1 MPTPLED
8 ALRELAGHQA
18 VRSQIAVH
26 SVEDLRVAVFDV
38 EVSLPSRAQ
47 NDVSAT
53 GVRRQETV
61 HLVFSPDF
69 PMRAPT
75 PRLRT
80 DFPSNFAHI
89 NPHRRGHLVPPCIFE
104 GDLTEL
110 MHRFGIEKILD
121 QLLDWLKKAA
131 AGQLLDLQQG
141 WEPTRR
147 GTPETSIEFDA
158 DALAL
163 SLPQD
168 GSILGLPSKLFQVGT
183 SRHLTL
189 GQPDEEPGS
198 FSLARIQTT
207 QAWAGTTPVFVACA
221 PWADG
226 QPRICEEYAADTVV
240 DVPTLLDR
248 AESLGVSGE
257 ALRASLDTAIF
268 RSMMV
273 APGAGNWP
281 WSGDFCVGVVLA
293 AHRPVNLI
301 GSHRSVEFVPYLV
314 RIAKHAHRPELRD
327 ATVEPGYQIHQ
338 ISPRLLAAT
347 SGYADADL
355 QQMVTIIGCGSV
367 GSKLALHLGRAGFGA
382 QTLVDEESISPHN
395 LARHALLEGSGW
407 NKAEQTRKALAGLG
421 HQGVRAVARDIVP
434 LLRAETA
441 EGMGEVLQAATRLF
455 VDTTASLKVAAAI
468 CMTPHLGGEVRVA
481 RTFLIGGGRVA
492 IVLLEAPKRAVR
504 VDDLYPHLFALCR
517 QDVRLRDA
525 IGGDAVQATEIF
537 VGDNCRSLTLSMP
550 DSVLSR
556 GTAAIA
562 TTVQTWLASG
572 FPDGAKVSVGIGSED
587 SLGMDWQNH
596 DLPAS
601 HVLAARGDGGW
612 TVRVSGAV
620 AADIAADAQHWG
632 ARETGGAL
640 LGHVDVL
647 SRTIYIS
654 DLVEAP
660 EDSER
665 YPERFVLGTR
675 GLQAVLRQAHRNSVG
690 YLHYV
695 GTWHSHPM
703 GGPHSQTDFDT
714 LQRLASFAPGLPV
727 VSLVWTPTGLLC
739 EVGRFL
745 VTSPAACST
754 GGDPVIAI
762 ASF

>member
-18 VRSQIAVH
+18 VRSEIAVH
-26 SVEDLRVAVFDV
+26 QVDDRQMAVLDV

-53 GVRRQETV
+53 GVRRLETV
-61 HLVFSPDF
+61 YLVFTPEF

-89 NPHRRGHLVPPCIFE
+89 NPHRRGSLVPPCIFE

-131 AGQLLDLQQG
+131 AGQLLDLEQG

-147 GTPETSIEFDA
+147 GSPETSIEFDA

-163 SLPQD
+163 SLPHD
-168 GSILGLPSKLFQVGT
+168 GSILALPSRLFQVGT
-183 SRHLTL
+183 SRHLCL
-189 GQPDEEPGS
+189 GAPGEEPGS
-198 FSLARIQTT
+198 FSLARL
-207 QAWAGTTPVFVACA
+207 QATEAWTGTTPVFLACS
-221 PWADG
+221 PWANG
-226 QPRICEEYAADTVV
+226 QPRVCSEYAADTVV
-240 DVPTLLDR
+240 DVPTLLER
-248 AESLGVSGE
+248 AESLGISGE

-268 RSMMV
+268 RSMMF
-273 APGAGNWP
+273 AASAGNWP
-281 WSGDFCVGVVLA
+281 WPGDFCLGVVLA
-293 AHRPVNLI
+293 AHRPVHLI

-314 RIAKHAHRPELRD
+314 RVARQPHRPELRD
-327 ATVEPGYQIHQ
+327 AKVEPAYQIHR

-355 QQMVTIIGCGSV
+355 QQMVTIVGCGSV
-367 GSKLALHLGRAGFGA
+367 GSKVALHLGRAGFGA
-382 QTLVDEESISPHN
+382 QTLVDDESVSPHN
-395 LARHALLEGSGW
+395 LARHALLDASGW

-421 HQGVRAVARDIVP
+421 HQGARAVARDIVP
-434 LLRAETA
+434 MLLGADGQEIS
-441 EGMGEVLQAATRLF
+441 EVVQPATRLF
-455 VDTTASLKVAAAI
+455 VDTTASLKVAAAVAK
-468 CMTPHLGGEVRVA
+468 TAHLGEQVRVA
-481 RTFLIGGGRVA
+481 RAFLIGGGRVA
-492 IVLLEAPKRAVR
+492 VVLLEAPQRAAR
-504 VDDLYPHLFALCR
+504 VDDLYAHLYALCR
-517 QDVRLRDA
+517 QNVQLRSA
-525 IGGDAVQATEIF
+525 IGGDAAEPTEVF

-556 GTAAIA
+556 GSAGIA
-562 TTVQTWLASG
+562 TQVQQWLASG
-572 FPDGAKVSVGIGSED
+572 FPKEARLLVGVGQD
-587 SLGMDWQNH
+587 DDLGMEWQS
-596 DLPAS
+596 DAVAPT
-601 HVLAARGDGGW
+601 HVLAAVGDGGW
-612 TVRVSGAV
+612 TVRVSGTV
-620 AADIAADAQHWG
+620 AAAISADSQHWTP
-632 ARETGGAL
+632 RETGGAL

-647 SRTIYIS
+647 SRTIYIA
-654 DLVEAP
+654 DLVPAP

-675 GLQAVLRQAHRNSVG
+675 GLRAALRQAHGDSVG

-727 VSLVWTPTGLLC
+727 VSLVWAPTGLLC
-739 EVGRFL
+739 EVGRFQ
-745 VTSPAACST
+745 
-754 GGDPVIAI
+754 
-762 ASF
+762 

>member
-1 MPTPLED
+1 M
-8 ALRELAGHQA
+8 
-18 VRSQIAVH
+18 
-26 SVEDLRVAVFDV
+26 AVFDV
-38 EVSLPSRAQ
+38 EVSLPSRAL

-53 GVRRQETV
+53 GVRRLETV

-80 DFPSNFAHI
+80 DFPSGFPHI
-89 NPHRRGHLVPPCIFE
+89 NPHRRGNLVPPCIFE

-147 GTPETSIEFDA
+147 GSPETSIEFDA
-158 DALAL
+158 DALVL
-163 SLPQD
+163 SLPQN
-168 GSILGLPSKLFQVGT
+168 GSILALPSKLFQVGT

-189 GQPDEEPGS
+189 GQPGEEPGS

-207 QAWAGTTPVFVACA
+207 LAWAGTTPVFVACA
-221 PWADG
+221 RWADG
-226 QPRICEEYAADTVV
+226 HPRICGDYAADTVV
-240 DVPTLLDR
+240 DVPTLLER
-248 AESLGVSGE
+248 AESLGISGE
-257 ALRASLDTAIF
+257 VLRESLDSAIF

-281 WSGDFCVGVVLA
+281 WPGDFCVGVVLA
-293 AHRPVNLI
+293 AHRPVHLI

-347 SGYADADL
+347 SGYAKADL
-355 QQMVTIIGCGSV
+355 QQMITIVGCGSV

-382 QTLVDEESISPHN
+382 QTLVDEESVSPHN
-395 LARHALLEGSGW
+395 LARHALLDASGW

-421 HQGVRAVARDIVP
+421 HQGVRAVATDIVP
-434 LLRAETA
+434 MLRAVGGE
-441 EGMGEVLQAATRLF
+441 EMGEVLQLATRLF

-468 CMTPHLGGEVRVA
+468 SMTTHLGGQVRVA

-492 IVLLEAPKRAVR
+492 VVLLEAPQRAVR
-504 VDDLYPHLFALCR
+504 VDDLYAHLFALCR

-525 IGGDAVQATEIF
+525 VGGDAAEATEVF

-572 FPDGAKVSVGIGSED
+572 FPEGAKVSVGIGSD
-587 SLGMDWQNH
+587 DGLGMDWHTH

-601 HVLAARGDGGW
+601 HVLAAGGDGGW
-612 TVRVSGAV
+612 TVRVSGAA
-620 AADIAADAQHWG
+620 AADIAADSQHWG

-675 GLQAVLRQAHRNSVG
+675 GLQAALRKAHGDSVG

-739 EVGRFL
+739 EVGRFQI
-745 VTSPAACST
+745 S
-754 GGDPVIAI
+754 
-762 ASF
+762 

>member
-1 MPTPLED
+1 M
-8 ALRELAGHQA
+8 
-18 VRSQIAVH
+18 
-26 SVEDLRVAVFDV
+26 AVFDV

-53 GVRRQETV
+53 GVRRLETV
-61 HLVFSPDF
+61 YLVFTPEF

-89 NPHRRGHLVPPCIFE
+89 NPHRRGNLVPPCIFE

-131 AGQLLDLQQG
+131 AGQLLDLEQG

-147 GTPETSIEFDA
+147 GSPETSIEFDA

-163 SLPQD
+163 SLPHD
-168 GSILGLPSKLFQVGT
+168 GSILALPSKLFQVGT
-183 SRHLTL
+183 SRHLSL
-189 GQPDEEPGS
+189 GAPGEEPGS
-198 FSLARIQTT
+198 FSLARVQTT
-207 QAWAGTTPVFVACA
+207 EAWSGTTPVFLACA
-221 PWADG
+221 PWANG
-226 QPRICEEYAADTVV
+226 LPRVCSEYSADTVV
-240 DVPTLLDR
+240 DVPTLVER
-248 AESLGVSGE
+248 AESLGISGE
-257 ALRASLDTAIF
+257 ALRASLESAIF
-268 RSMMV
+268 RSMML
-273 APGAGNWP
+273 ATGAANWP
-281 WSGDFCVGVVLA
+281 WPGDFCVGVVLA
-293 AHRPVNLI
+293 ANRPVHLI
-301 GSHRSVEFVPYLV
+301 GSHRSVEFVPYLLRV
-314 RIAKHAHRPELRD
+314 ARQPHRPELRD
-327 ATVEPGYQIHQ
+327 AKVEPAYQIHR

-355 QQMVTIIGCGSV
+355 QQMVTIVGCGSV

-382 QTLVDEESISPHN
+382 QTLVDEESVSPHN
-395 LARHALLEGSGW
+395 MARHALLDGAGW
-407 NKAEQTRKALAGLG
+407 NKAEQTRSALAGLG
-421 HQGVRAVARDIVP
+421 HQGVRAVPRDIVP
-434 LLRAETA
+434 LLRAEAA

-468 CMTPHLGGEVRVA
+468 SMTPHLGRELRVA
-481 RTFLIGGGRVA
+481 RTFLIGSGRVA
-492 IVLLEAPKRAVR
+492 VILLEAPKRTVR
-504 VDDLYPHLFALCR
+504 VDDLYAHLFTLCR
-517 QDVRLRDA
+517 QDPRLRDA
-525 IGGDAVQATEIF
+525 IGGDAAQATDVF

-562 TTVQTWLASG
+562 TTIQTWLTSG
-572 FPDGAKVSVGIGSED
+572 FPDAATVSVGIGSKD
-587 SLGMDWQNH
+587 GLGMDWQTH
-596 DLPAS
+596 DLSAS

-620 AADIAADAQHWG
+620 AAEIAADARQWG
-632 ARETGGAL
+632 AKETGGAL
-640 LGHVDVL
+640 LGHVDAL
-647 SRTIYIS
+647 SRTIYIA

-675 GLQAVLRQAHRNSVG
+675 GLQAELRQAHEDSVG

-703 GGPHSQTDFDT
+703 GGTHSTTDFDT
-714 LQRLASFAPGLPV
+714 LQRLASIAPGLPV
-727 VSLVWTPTGLLC
+727 VSLVWTPTELLC
-739 EVGRFL
+739 EVGRF
-745 VTSPAACST
+745 VVNSPAACSID
-754 GGDPVIAI
+754 GASVITI
-762 ASF
+762 TSS

>member
-8 ALRELAGHQA
+8 ALRELAGHRA
-18 VRSQIAVH
+18 VRSPIAVH
-26 SVEDLRVAVFDV
+26 PVEDLRVAVFDV

-53 GVRRQETV
+53 GVRRLEAV

-80 DFPSNFAHI
+80 DFPSNFAHV
-89 NPHRRGHLVPPCIFE
+89 NPHRRGNLVPPCIFE

-131 AGQLLDLQQG
+131 AGQLLDLEQG

-168 GSILGLPSKLFQVGT
+168 GILALPSKLFQVGT

-189 GQPDEEPGS
+189 GQPGEEPGS

-207 QAWAGTTPVFVACA
+207 QAWTGTTPVFVACA

-226 QPRICEEYAADTVV
+226 QPRICGEYAADTVV
-240 DVPTLLDR
+240 DLPTLLER
-248 AESLGVSGE
+248 AESLGISGE
-257 ALRASLDTAIF
+257 ALRASLESAIF

-281 WSGDFCVGVVLA
+281 WPDDFCVGVVLA
-293 AHRPVNLI
+293 AHRPVHLI

-327 ATVEPGYQIHQ
+327 AAVEPGYQIHQ

-347 SGYADADL
+347 SGYAEADI

-382 QTLVDEESISPHN
+382 QTLIDEESVSPHN
-395 LARHALLEGSGW
+395 LARHALLDASGW

-434 LLRAETA
+434 MLRAAGGE
-441 EGMGEVLQAATRLF
+441 EMGEVLQPATRLF

-468 CMTPHLGGEVRVA
+468 AMTSHLGGQARVA

-492 IVLLEAPKRAVR
+492 VVLLEAPQRAVR
-504 VDDLYPHLFALCR
+504 VDDLYAHLFALCR
-517 QDVRLRDA
+517 QDPQLRDA
-525 IGGDAVQATEIF
+525 IGGDAAKATEVF

-556 GTAAIA
+556 GAASIA

-572 FPDGAKVSVGIGSED
+572 FPERAQLLVGIGSGD
-587 SLGMDWQNH
+587 GLGMDWQTH
-596 DLPAS
+596 DVPAS
-601 HVLAARGDGGW
+601 HVLAANGDGGW
-612 TVRVSGAV
+612 TVRVSGTV
-620 AADIAADAQHWG
+620 AAGIAADSQHWG

-647 SRTIYIS
+647 SRTIYVS
-654 DLVEAP
+654 DMVEAP

-675 GLQAVLRQAHRNSVG
+675 GLQAALRQAHGDSVA
-690 YLHYV
+690 YLHYA

-703 GGPHSQTDFDT
+703 GGLHSQTDFDT

-739 EVGRFL
+739 EVGRFE
-745 VTSPAACST
+745 VT
-754 GGDPVIAI
+754 
-762 ASF
+762 